1 MHGSHPFGKKKSA
14 SPSQQ
19 MVTQAQIDTLEAI
32 ISSGVEG
39 AGYGDKRTDFR
50 SLNEL
55 RQILNAM
62 KDELYGG
69 IRMKQVRMT
78 SPSDKGL

>member
-1 MHGSHPFGKKKSA
+1 
-14 SPSQQ
+14 
-19 MVTQAQIDTLEAI
+19 MVTQTQIDTLEAI

>member
-14 SPSQQ
+14 PSQQ
-19 MVTQAQIDTLEAI
+19 MVTQAQIDALEAI